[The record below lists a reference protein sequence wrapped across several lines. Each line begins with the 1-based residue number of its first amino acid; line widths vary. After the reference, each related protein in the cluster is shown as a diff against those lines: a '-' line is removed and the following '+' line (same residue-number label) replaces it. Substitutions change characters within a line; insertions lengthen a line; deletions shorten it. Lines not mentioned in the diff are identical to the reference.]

1 MDYTTL
7 LFLHII
13 SAVVLFG
20 MGAGSAFYKFMADR
34 SKNLEV
40 IVFINKVVVLF
51 DILFTTP
58 SAIAQPITG
67 FLLLNRLNLP
77 LSTLWVAISIALFVI
92 SGLAWLIAV
101 KLQIIMRDIS
111 IKALNSQ
118 EKLPKRYNKRYSKLV
133 NIWILLGVVSFIT
146 MGSIFVLMVFKPS
159 F

>member
-1 MDYTTL
+1 MMDYTTL

-20 MGAGSAFYKFMADR
+20 MGAGSAFYKFRADR
-34 SKNLEV
+34 SNNLEV
-40 IVFINKVVVLF
+40 IVFINIVVVLF

-77 LSTLWVAISIALFVI
+77 LSTPWVAVSIALFVI
-92 SGLAWLIAV
+92 SGLAWLVAV

-111 IKALNSQ
+111 LKALNSQ
-118 EKLPKRYNKRYSKLV
+118 EKLPKRYSKLV
-133 NIWILLGVVSFIT
+133 NIWILLGVVSFFT
-146 MGSIFVLMVFKPS
+146 MGAIFILMVFKPS

>member
-20 MGAGSAFYKFMADR
+20 MGAGSAFYKFSADR
-34 SKNLEV
+34 SNNLEV

-58 SAIAQPITG
+58 SAIAQPLTG

-77 LSTLWVAISIALFVI
+77 LSIPWVAISIALFVI
-92 SGLAWLIAV
+92 SGFAWLVAV
-101 KLQIIMRDIS
+101 KLQIMMRDIS
-111 IKALNSQ
+111 VKALYSK
-118 EKLPKRYNKRYSKLV
+118 EKLPEKYNKLV
-133 NIWILLGVVSFIT
+133 NIWILLGIVSFIT
-146 MGSIFVLMVFKPS
+146 MGSIFILMVFKPS

>member
-20 MGAGSAFYKFMADR
+20 MGAGSAFYKFRADR
-34 SKNLEV
+34 SDNLEV
-40 IVFINKVVVLF
+40 IVFINRVVVLF

-77 LSTLWVAISIALFVI
+77 LSTPWVAISITLFVI
-92 SGLAWLIAV
+92 SGLAWLVAV
-101 KLQIIMRDIS
+101 KLQIMMRDIS

-118 EKLPKRYNKRYSKLV
+118 KSLPKEYSKLV
-133 NIWILLGVVSFIT
+133 NIWILLGIVSFIT
-146 MGSIFVLMVFKPS
+146 MGTIFVLMVFKDT
-159 F
+159 FL

>member
-1 MDYTTL
+1 MDYATL

-20 MGAGSAFYKFMADR
+20 MGAGSAFYKFRADR
-34 SKNLEV
+34 SNNLEV

-77 LSTLWVAISIALFVI
+77 ISTPWVAISITLFVI

-101 KLQIIMRDIS
+101 KLQVMMRDIS

-118 EKLPKRYNKRYSKLV
+118 ASLPKEYGKLV

-146 MGSIFVLMVFKPS
+146 MGAIFVLMVFKDT
-159 F
+159 FL